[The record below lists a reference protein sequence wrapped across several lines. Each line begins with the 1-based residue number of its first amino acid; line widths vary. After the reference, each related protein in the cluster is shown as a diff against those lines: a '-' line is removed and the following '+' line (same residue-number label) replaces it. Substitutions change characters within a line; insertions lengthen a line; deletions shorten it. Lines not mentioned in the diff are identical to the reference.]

1 MRFRIFL
8 DEGLVFIPMAPNKA
22 LGNDSKNLKTLT
34 GFSESINSCAKNF
47 SSYEAD
53 YTGLW
58 KQSSFRSRFYHK
70 KAEMK
75 TKDITCISEG
85 KCVVRLSNIADSDFP
100 EANSRMGKWRIK
112 ISGAFVYKKLL
123 GKFY

>member
-1 MRFRIFL
+1 
-8 DEGLVFIPMAPNKA
+8 
-22 LGNDSKNLKTLT
+22 
-34 GFSESINSCAKNF
+34 
-47 SSYEAD
+47 
-53 YTGLW
+53 
-58 KQSSFRSRFYHK
+58 
-70 KAEMK
+70 MK

-100 EANSRMGKWRIK
+100 EANSRMEKWRIK